1 MCCWNKTWI
10 KNPIPVSGSEM
21 TEGLEAHM
29 QNENFAAAAGHSANW
44 RGETNVSY
52 AQRRTWPAVNGYGC
66 ILAAAAEC
74 VCESLTQILTQQ
86 RSNKT

>member
-1 MCCWNKTWI
+1 
-10 KNPIPVSGSEM
+10 
-21 TEGLEAHM
+21 M

-74 VCESLTQILTQQ
+74 VCVSASH
-86 RSNKT
+86 RYSHSNAQTKHDNN